1 MSFYKNANSNPQG
14 MQAQLL
20 GPSYN
25 YRDQIKTPEQLGM
38 SDQGT
43 MNALGNNIT
52 GLIGYVSVL
61 VDGGGK
67 ASKPGGPLGNKFFMK
82 TGAMC
87 NDVNTKKDVDRYIYV
102 NNVPNPPLPGLIKGV
117 TTGLGTLNP
126 IRIMG
131 AFAEGTNP
139 PCREINLEVIDVNN
153 QRSRETH
160 FVTLSDISSIE
171 GFQNYNINNS
181 APIAKLPN
189 DLGIQMY
196 FVTLTGL
203 GLYLMYKL
211 INKQ

>member
-38 SDQGT
+38 SDQGS

-153 QRSRETH
+153 QRSRATH

-171 GFQNYNINNS
+171 GFQSYNTDNS

-189 DLGIQMY
+189 DIGIQMY

-203 GLYLMYKL
+203 GLYLVYKL
-211 INKQ
+211 IDR